1 MGATKT
7 LGRVAVSL
15 GMLQA
20 PEPAF
25 ESSLDV
31 TYAGVLLALPA
42 LLVCGLLHHT
52 EKHFLL
58 PRGYYRLD
66 SIFLLLAFMALSR
79 IKAVEDLRYAAPGEW
94 GKALGLD
101 RIPEAKT
108 LRRKIKSLSNAEQP
122 SQWAADL
129 SKRWMHQEP
138 EAAAVFYL
146 DGHVRV
152 YSGCQTALP
161 KHYVS
166 RQKLCL
172 RATVDYWVNA
182 MGGRPFFFLNKEIDP
197 GLITVLEE
205 EIIPRL
211 LREAPDQP
219 SEEALKEDP
228 HLHRLTVIFDR
239 EGYSPAL
246 FARLRKKRIAC
257 ITYRK
262 NSGEAWPETEFSCR
276 QVVLASGNVVEMR
289 LAERGVLM
297 GALWLREVR
306 KLTESGHQTSIL
318 ATDYVSDMTV
328 IAIAMFARWSQE
340 NFLKYMRNN
349 FNLDR
354 LAEYSTEE
362 IPATTKVINPEYRRV
377 AAEIRKQRA
386 IQTRLCAQFGAV
398 TYTEEIAPATAEEY
412 QRTKAALQEDIGN
425 VQEALEK
432 LKQQRKEIKRH
443 IPMSELPEEER
454 FQRLSVQ
461 SKYLIDTI
469 KMVAYRAETAM
480 ASLVSER
487 MSHPDEARSLLRA
500 IYAAEADILPD
511 LPKGILTVRLHHL
524 ANRSSA
530 DVIHHLCS
538 ELNSTETVFPGT
550 NLRLN
555 YKLVS

>member
-7 LGRVAVSL
+7 LERIAVSL
-15 GMLQA
+15 GMLHA
-20 PEPAF
+20 PAPAF
-25 ESSLDV
+25 EASLDV
-31 TYAGVLLALPA
+31 TYAGVLFALPA

-52 EKHFLL
+52 EKHFQL

-108 LRRKIKSLSNAEQP
+108 LREKIRSLSNEERP
-122 SQWAADL
+122 SHWAADL
-129 SKRWMHQEP
+129 SAEWMKREP
-138 EAAAVFYL
+138 EAAAVFYV

-152 YSGCQTALP
+152 YSGSQTDLP

-182 MGGRPFFFLNKEIDP
+182 MGGRPFFFINKEVDP
-197 GLITVLEE
+197 GLISVLEE

-211 LREAPDQP
+211 LRDTPDQP
-219 SEEALKEDP
+219 TEEALKDNP

-246 FARLRKKRIAC
+246 FARLRKRRIAC
-257 ITYRK
+257 VTYRK
-262 NSGEAWPETEFSCR
+262 NPGEAWPETEFTSR
-276 QVVLASGNVVEMR
+276 QVVLSSGNVVEM
-289 LAERGVLM
+289 LIAERGVLM
-297 GALWLREVR
+297 GSLWLREVR

-328 IAIAMFARWSQE
+328 VAVAMFARWSQE
-340 NFLKYMRNN
+340 NFLKYMRNH

-354 LAEYSTEE
+354 LIEYSTEE
-362 IPATTKVINPEYRRV
+362 IPDTTKVVNPEYRRI
-377 AAEIRKQRA
+377 AAEIRKQRGMH
-386 IQTRLCAQFGAV
+386 TRLCAQFGAI
-398 TYTEEIAPATAEEY
+398 TFTDEIEPGKAEVY
-412 QRTKAALQEDIGN
+412 QQKKAALQEEIGN
-425 VQEALEK
+425 IQQGLEG
-432 LKQQRKEIKRH
+432 LKQRRKETKRH
-443 IPMSELPEEER
+443 IPLSDLPEEER

-469 KMVAYRAETAM
+469 KMVAYRAETVM
-480 ASLVSER
+480 ASLICEK

-500 IYAAEADILPD
+500 LYAAEADILPD
-511 LPKGILTVRLHHL
+511 PALGTLTVRLHHL
-524 ANRSSA
+524 ANRGSGE
-530 DVIHHLCS
+530 VLRHLCS

-555 YKLVS
+555 YELVS